1 MFTRPIRRLFRS
13 AGELLQLLVSIP
25 QRIASAIATWFIR
38 RAIRAKRGY
47 RRSPQWANAGFVLPT
62 AVLLTLV
69 VALTVG
75 ALTFRTFSRTSD
87 VITERQ
93 QRVIQNAATPAIDRA
108 KAKIERLFEDSRYPG
123 GVPSSDV
130 LISMIKNETANG
142 ITALPDNPYIF
153 PDETAVDT
161 GSAALTWKFEDDA
174 GHDIIYSITIDDETP
189 DGSVS
194 IASSDA
200 DKAANGVVRNGPI
213 SMQELRA
220 ACERSNFSREPEG
233 GWYPVNTADV
243 RRVFQ
248 VDAYVADENNGRV
261 AALEF
266 QQDRQVSRGNKWGAW
281 FRTDLEVFPLPN
293 FMWNGAMHT
302 EGSIIAKDNIFAHL
316 VSSPASCVY
325 SKDASEITSA
335 EYLAGDESN
344 DETAYTG
351 QFVFGVIGAD
361 NFTGS
366 DSKFHLFSENGPI
379 TDGTSVFNANKDSV
393 TGTSVSAISL
403 NPTELFTNNKSVERG
418 TGWNRDP
425 AWDEDGT
432 ANNKLKV
439 GRLDNSKVPIP
450 FLDDTFRADNR
461 FGPKPEYKD
470 RNPDQ
475 YNLITIGEV
484 IGDDIP
490 STRNDLLSLDGG
502 EGTEFGLDGYWER
515 RALVQG
521 VRTIVGERLE
531 LGNYFGWQGADNA
544 LRNKTGD
551 LNGDGVISD
560 ADLTLFTPGYLTEP
574 LYPSA
579 TAPTFSQTFGADN
592 SSTFQQNRTLR
603 DNLAAVQA
611 MAVYRYSEGDLGRIP
626 MACVAVTSH
635 NGTQQANINSR
646 TFGTVNIDGT
656 DFVETNFLSGKGTNG
671 WEFPFVATSESGF
684 SSMIRPD
691 EPMGRALRNLAH
703 FAGDPNGGAPSFPHS
718 QDNADTYPNDYMKMW
733 GDFSTLRRILDSG
746 VSYANLS
753 PADQSTLH
761 TAACTISMLAYSLD
775 VQTENLDLPDF
786 YDEINSILGNASQF
800 AGQIYAL
807 MNGTDTSGNPEF
819 YTDSVANVIEG
830 AGFVRP
836 VKPNAWIDTINN
848 ADPNDPLNY
857 IAGCTAD
864 TLGGNQALANGT
876 LKEKECD
883 TGDYFGSLGRYERNP
898 DGSYVL
904 DANGQYIPIPIALE
918 EVKVA
923 VISRIN
929 NAAAKVV
936 AAQKFDAL
944 EQFVNNEL
952 AELYQILRDRT
963 LGFKY
968 GAVFPPRPAGQ
979 EIVDWDPNSGL
990 TSNVGPT
997 GNQVFLR
1004 TGCDPDIFDLVMAP
1018 GGPSVNQGL
1027 RNEIGVLALAFCNA
1041 SVDTFKTPKYPS
1053 LYYLFPVVDHDL
1065 DGEATTGVAD
1075 YNYNHT
1081 QPASEEYINNDYVR
1095 DSQGTTPYTY
1105 KALKPNQDGLGP
1117 NFSTIDIEAG
1127 LLALIGDGDT
1137 TFESTDAPLQTGWE
1151 LPYDDSP
1158 SANAPNVILDENEDP
1173 LAAVPFMDHQYYDGR
1188 ELMNL
1193 RMLAY
1198 DLSLLTGAGEGDFIR
1213 DDETVND
1220 IGSVIYAFREDA
1232 VREDEIIR
1240 PSGQDPAI
1248 TAANGISTKPVDF
1261 VADPGRR
1268 AHGFALIRGADLNR
1282 DNNAGMTFV
1291 TDNSVMIQGN
1301 FNLHSGNGEVSGIM
1315 EEFTDTLMAD
1325 VELGTNG
1332 NATAYTTDFYGR
1344 TELND
1349 DFAEPTQ
1356 DHWRPVEILG
1366 DSVVFVSDG
1375 FLSSDPATSKAG
1387 TVDRGFVNNSGKS
1400 YRAMRYP
1407 IQPNPQPTWYREGQ
1421 RFLNPSASTFNAE
1434 RNALPIEFN
1443 RDGYPV
1449 FCSTNATTNATT
1461 CSRSDATNIYTT
1473 PFFEITAARNADRI
1487 GQLPDAGGSDS
1498 SRIYIN
1504 ATVVSGIVPSQA
1516 GQSNGGLHN
1525 FPRFIENWEDVD
1537 VVFAG
1542 AFFQLNFSTYATAP
1556 WDDNPGLGSTGGN
1569 FVSNFYSAPNRR
1581 WGYDVGLLY
1590 APAGPVAQRFVTPSS
1605 NRSEF
1610 YRELPSNDPYI
1621 DRLRNL
1627 LAG

>member
-1 MFTRPIRRLFRS
+1 MFTRLIRRLFRS

-531 LGNYFGWQGADNA
+531 LGNTFGWQGADNA

-551 LNGDGVISD
+551 LNGDGVINASD
-560 ADLTLFTPGYLTEP
+560 ADPTLLTPGYLTEP

-746 VSYANLS
+746 VSYDNLS
-753 PADQSTLH
+753 PADKSTLH
-761 TAACTISMLAYSLD
+761 TAACTISMLAYNLELQNQKIDGLD
-775 VQTENLDLPDF
+775 AEYAELQAL
-786 YDEINSILGNASQF
+786 LGNVNNF
-800 AGQIYAL
+800 ALEIYKLMDESGDEFFTGPATDPNKPAGAIAALHPGQAQYV
-807 MNGTDTSGNPEF
+807 P
-819 YTDSVANVIEG
+819 VAPSSWN
-830 AGFVRP
+830 
-836 VKPNAWIDTINN
+836 DTINN
-848 ADPNDPLNY
+848 SNPADPANY
-857 IAGCTAD
+857 ISTCTNDQLGVNRYSAACDAAD
-864 TLGGNQALANGT
+864 YFQTLGRVDADGNPVPLT
-876 LKEKECD
+876 LKEIEAA
-883 TGDYFGSLGRYERNP
+883 
-898 DGSYVL
+898 VL
-904 DANGQYIPIPIALE
+904 TQVSAPQRAVFRQRFAL
-918 EVKVA
+918 
-923 VISRIN
+923 
-929 NAAAKVV
+929 
-936 AAQKFDAL
+936 L
-944 EQFVNNEL
+944 ESFVNTTL
-952 AELYQILRDRT
+952 AESFQVLRDRT

-968 GAVFPPRPAGQ
+968 GAAPIPSTFY
-979 EIVDWDPNSGL
+979 
-990 TSNVGPT
+990 TSNLVNWNPDTGIT
-997 GNQVFLR
+997 GNVSNSNSISFGLKV
-1004 TGCDPDIFDLVMAP
+1004 GCDPDIFDKFLAQ
-1018 GGPSVNQGL
+1018 GNNSNNQGQSARMAAL
-1027 RNEIGVLALAFCNA
+1027 SLAFCNA
-1041 SVDTFKTPKYPS
+1041 SVDTFKVPKYPS

-1065 DGEATTGVAD
+1065 YGAATTGATA

-1081 QPASEEYINNDYVR
+1081 QPVSEEYIHNDYVQ
-1095 DSQGTTPYTY
+1095 DSQGTTTLYTY
-1105 KALKPNQDGLGP
+1105 KALKPGQDGLVGF
-1117 NFSTIDIEAG
+1117 NNIDIEAG
-1127 LLALIGDGDT
+1127 LLALIGDGDN
-1137 TFESTDAPLQTGWE
+1137 TFELTDSPAFADWE
-1151 LPYDDSP
+1151 LPHDPTPD
-1158 SANAPNVILDENEDP
+1158 ANAPNIILEEEENASGAVTRTP

-1325 VELGTNG
+1325 VNLGANG
-1332 NATAYTTDFYGR
+1332 NATAYTTAFYGR

-1407 IQPNPQPTWYREGQ
+1407 DPVPNPAPVWYREGQ
-1421 RFLNPSASTFNAE
+1421 ILLNPSASTFNAE

-1449 FCSTNATTNATT
+1449 FCSANATT
-1461 CSRSDATNIYTT
+1461 CSRSDATNVYTT
-1473 PFFEITAARNADRI
+1473 PFFVINAGNNANRI
-1487 GQLPDAGGSDS
+1487 GQLPDAGPNN

-1525 FPRFIENWEDVD
+1525 FPRFVENWEDVD